1 MGIEIGGLFGLLIL
15 IADVWAVINVVG
27 SRASLITKAIWV
39 IVILA
44 LPVLGLL
51 VWLVAGPR
59 AAHGRG

>member
-1 MGIEIGGLFGLLIL
+1 MSATGIT
-15 IADVWAVINVVG
+15 ADLAYIRTAIINVVG

-51 VWLVAGPR
+51 IWLVAGPR

>member
-15 IADVWAVINVVG
+15 IADVWAIINVVG
-27 SRASLITKAIWV
+27 SRASLITKGIWV

-51 VWLVAGPR
+51 IWLVAGPR